1 MVVPGDGSLNIA
13 FLGATFEA
21 PSTKD
26 FVYGCWGGGVK
37 VFGFE
42 LCLNF
47 VTFLVI
53 LTFGIMFLLFYLAFR
68 APTVVPGKLQTMME
82 LGVAFVREQIA
93 IPVLGQDADR
103 FLPLLASF
111 FFFILIGNLF
121 EVIPGFS
128 FSANSRV
135 AFPLTLAII
144 AWLTYNGVG
153 IAKHGFFGYLKHTCI
168 ISEAPAL
175 LRYSLL
181 MVIEFIS
188 NIIIRP
194 ITLTVRLTANF
205 VAGHFLLSIFFL
217 GTVFFLEDGPKTW
230 ILAPFSFAFAV
241 ALVGFEIFV
250 AGLQAF
256 IFAIL
261 TGSYI
266 GGALAE
272 EH

>member
-1 MVVPGDGSLNIA
+1 VIA
-13 FLGATFEA
+13 GILAATFEP
-21 PSTKD
+21 PSTED
-26 FVYGCWGGGVK
+26 FVFGCWGPGLRVGG
-37 VFGFE
+37 FD
-42 LCLNF
+42 LCFNF
-47 VTFLVI
+47 IAALVV
-53 LTFGIMFLLFYLAFR
+53 LTTIIVLVLFFVAFR
-68 APTVVPGKLQTMME
+68 KPKVVPGKFQLLME
-82 LGVAFVREQIA
+82 LGVQFVQENIA
-93 IPVLGQDADR
+93 EPMLGNKATA

-194 ITLTVRLTANF
+194 ITLTVRLTSNF

>member
-1 MVVPGDGSLNIA
+1 MIA
-13 FLGATFEA
+13 GILAATFEP
-21 PSTKD
+21 PSTED
-26 FVYGCWGGGVK
+26 FVFGCWGPGLRVGG
-37 VFGFE
+37 FD
-42 LCLNF
+42 LCFNF
-47 VTFLVI
+47 IAALVV
-53 LTFGIMFLLFYLAFR
+53 LTTIIVLVLFFVAFR
-68 APTVVPGKLQTMME
+68 KPKVVPGKFQLLME
-82 LGVAFVREQIA
+82 LGVQFVQENIA
-93 IPVLGQDADR
+93 EPMLGNKATA

-194 ITLTVRLTANF
+194 ITLTIRLAANF
-205 VAGHFLLSIFFL
+205 VAGHFLLALAFL
-217 GTVFFLEDGPKTW
+217 GTEFFLLNGGLSYLG
-230 ILAPFSFAFAV
+230 LAVTVPISV
-241 ALVGFEIFV
+241 ALVAFEVFV
-250 AGLQAF
+250 AVLQAF

-261 TGSYI
+261 TASYI

>member
-1 MVVPGDGSLNIA
+1 VIA
-13 FLGATFEA
+13 GILAATFEP
-21 PSTKD
+21 PSTED
-26 FVYGCWGGGVK
+26 FVFGCWGPGLRVGG
-37 VFGFE
+37 FD
-42 LCLNF
+42 LCFNF
-47 VTFLVI
+47 IAALVV
-53 LTFGIMFLLFYLAFR
+53 LTTIIVLVLFFVAFR
-68 APTVVPGKLQTMME
+68 KPKVVPGKFQLLME
-82 LGVAFVREQIA
+82 LGVQFVQENIA
-93 IPVLGQDADR
+93 EPMLGNKATA

-144 AWLTYNGVG
+144 AWFTYNGVG

-168 ISEAPAL
+168 ITEAPAL

-205 VAGHFLLSIFFL
+205 VAGHFLLAIFFV

>member
-1 MVVPGDGSLNIA
+1 MIA
-13 FLGATFEA
+13 GILAATFEP
-21 PSTKD
+21 PSTED
-26 FVYGCWGGGVK
+26 FVFGCWGPGLRVGG
-37 VFGFE
+37 FD
-42 LCLNF
+42 LCFNF
-47 VTFLVI
+47 IAALVV
-53 LTFGIMFLLFYLAFR
+53 LTTIIVLVLFFVAFR
-68 APTVVPGKLQTMME
+68 KPKVVPGKFQLLME
-82 LGVAFVREQIA
+82 LGVQFVQENIA
-93 IPVLGQDADR
+93 EPMLGNKATA

-188 NIIIRP
+188 NIIIRL

-205 VAGHFLLSIFFL
+205 VAGHFLLSIFFV

>member
-1 MVVPGDGSLNIA
+1 VVVPGDEPLNIA
-13 FLGATFEA
+13 VLAATFEA

-26 FVYGCWGGGVK
+26 FVYGCWGGSVK
-37 VFGFE
+37 LFGFS

-47 VTFLVI
+47 VTFLAI
-53 LTFGIMFLLFYLAFR
+53 LTFGIMILLFYLAFR
-68 APTVVPGKLQTMME
+68 EPTVVPGKLQTMME
-82 LGVAFVREQIA
+82 LGVQFVREQIA
-93 IPVLGQDADR
+93 IPVLGPDADR
-103 FLPLLASF
+103 FVPLLAAF

-144 AWLTYNGVG
+144 AWVTYNAVG
-153 IAKHGFFGYLKHTCI
+153 IAKHGFLGYLRHTCI
-168 ISEAPAL
+168 IAEAPAL

-181 MVIEFIS
+181 MFIEFVS

-205 VAGHFLLSIFFL
+205 LAGHFLLAIAFV
-217 GTVFFLEDGPKTW
+217 GTVFFLENGPKTW

-241 ALVGFEIFV
+241 ALVAFEIFV

>member
-1 MVVPGDGSLNIA
+1 VVVRRGRALTSLLA
-13 FLGATFEA
+13 ATFEA

-26 FVYGCWGGGVK
+26 FVYGCWGGSVK
-37 VFGFE
+37 IFGFE

-47 VTFLVI
+47 VTFLVL
-53 LTFGIMFLLFYLAFR
+53 LTFAVMFLLFFLAFR
-68 APTVVPGKLQTMME
+68 SPTVVPNKLQAMME
-82 LGVAFVREQIA
+82 LGVSFVREQIA
-93 IPVLGQDADR
+93 IPVLGPDADR
-103 FLPLLASF
+103 FLPLLASL

-121 EVIPGFS
+121 EVFPFVS
-128 FSANSRV
+128 FSANSRA

-144 AWLTYNGVG
+144 AWVTYNAVG
-153 IAKHGFFGYLKHTCI
+153 IQKHGFFGYLKHTCI
-168 ISEAPAL
+168 IAEAPAP
-175 LRYSLL
+175 LRYTLL

-205 VAGHFLLSIFFL
+205 VAGHFLLAIFFV
-217 GTVFFLEDGPKTW
+217 GTVFFLQDGPKTW
-230 ILAPFSFAFAV
+230 VLAPFSFAFAV

>member
-1 MVVPGDGSLNIA
+1 LNIA

-53 LTFGIMFLLFYLAFR
+53 LTFAIMFLLFYLAFR

-93 IPVLGQDADR
+93 IPVLGKDADR

-205 VAGHFLLSIFFL
+205 VAGHFLLAIFFL

-266 GGALAE
+266 GGALAD

>member
-1 MVVPGDGSLNIA
+1 LTSLLA
-13 FLGATFEA
+13 ATFEA

-26 FVYGCWGGGVK
+26 FVFRCWGGGITIGGAT
-37 VFGFE
+37 FCF
-42 LCLNF
+42 NF
-47 VTFLVI
+47 ITLLVL
-53 LTFGIMFLLFYLAFR
+53 LTFIALIVLFAIAFR
-68 APTVVPGKLQTMME
+68 RPTVVPGRLQALME
-82 LGVAFVREQIA
+82 LGLEFVREQIA

-103 FLPLLASF
+103 FLPLLASL

-121 EVIPGFS
+121 EVIPGFN

-144 AWLTYNGVG
+144 AWVTYNGVG
-153 IAKHGFFGYLKHTCI
+153 IAKHGFFGYLKNTCI
-168 ISEAPAL
+168 IGQAPAL
-175 LRYSLL
+175 LRYTLL

-188 NIIIRP
+188 NIVIRP
-194 ITLTVRLTANF
+194 ITLTIRLTANF
-205 VAGHFLLSIFFL
+205 VAGHFLLAIFFL
-217 GTVFFLEDGPKTW
+217 GTVFFLKNGPKTW
-230 ILAPFSFAFAV
+230 IFAAVSFPLSV
-241 ALVGFEIFV
+241 VLVGFEVFV
-250 AGLQAF
+250 AVLQAF

>member
-1 MVVPGDGSLNIA
+1 VGGFDLCFNFIAALVVLTTIIVLVL
-13 FLGATFEA
+13 F
-21 PSTKD
+21 
-26 FVYGCWGGGVK
+26 FV
-37 VFGFE
+37 
-42 LCLNF
+42 
-47 VTFLVI
+47 
-53 LTFGIMFLLFYLAFR
+53 AFR
-68 APTVVPGKLQTMME
+68 KPKVVPGKFQLLME
-82 LGVAFVREQIA
+82 LGVQFVQENIA
-93 IPVLGQDADR
+93 EPMLGNKATA

-205 VAGHFLLSIFFL
+205 VAGHFLLAIFFL
-217 GTVFFLEDGPKTW
+217 GTVFVLEDGPKTW
-230 ILAPFSFAFAV
+230 ILAPFSFTFAV

>member
-1 MVVPGDGSLNIA
+1 VVVRGSDSLIPA
-13 FLGATFEA
+13 ILAATFEA
-21 PSTKD
+21 PSTRD
-26 FVYGCWGGGVK
+26 FVYGCWGPGIDLGGWH
-37 VFGFE
+37 

-53 LTFGIMFLLFYLAFR
+53 LTFVIMFVLFYLAFR
-68 APTVVPGKLQTMME
+68 SPTVVPGKLQTAME

-93 IPVLGQDADR
+93 IPVLGQDGDR
-103 FLPLLASF
+103 FLPLLASM

-144 AWLTYNGVG
+144 AWFTYNIVG
-153 IAKHGFFGYLKHTCI
+153 IRKHGFFGYLRHTCI
-168 ISEAPAL
+168 IAEAPAL

-181 MVIEFIS
+181 MVIEFVS

-205 VAGHFLLSIFFL
+205 LAGHFLLAIFFL
-217 GTVFFLEDGPKTW
+217 GTVFFLENGPKTW
-230 ILAPFSFAFAV
+230 VLAPVSFLFSV
-241 ALVGFEIFV
+241 GLVGFELFV
-250 AGLQAF
+250 AVLQAF

-266 GGALAE
+266 SGALAE
-272 EH
+272 DH